1 MRMDKQAGEYA
12 VGHGK
17 PPVETRFRKGQS
29 GNPGGRPRGA
39 RKLVTL
45 LGEALS
51 RPSGF
56 ANADGS
62 WMTKAEAIFASLV
75 GQAMGSDLK
84 AKRLLFDLLIKL
96 QRADICWPHDRL
108 PEIELADG
116 EGDARAA
123 VAADIDRLAETMRQ
137 QSAMGGQA

>member
-1 MRMDKQAGEYA
+1 MDEQPGEYA

-51 RPSGF
+51 RRSGF

-62 WMTKAEAIFASLV
+62 WMTQAEAIFASLV
-75 GQAMGSDLK
+75 GQAMGADLK
-84 AKRLLFDLLIKL
+84 AKR
-96 QRADICWPHDRL
+96 
-108 PEIELADG
+108 ADG
-116 EGDARAA
+116 VPEGFPVL
-123 VAADIDRLAETMRQ
+123 VAGAGRPVRTVKVERFQDHATLPVRQPKGRLARWRGARRTR
-137 QSAMGGQA
+137 